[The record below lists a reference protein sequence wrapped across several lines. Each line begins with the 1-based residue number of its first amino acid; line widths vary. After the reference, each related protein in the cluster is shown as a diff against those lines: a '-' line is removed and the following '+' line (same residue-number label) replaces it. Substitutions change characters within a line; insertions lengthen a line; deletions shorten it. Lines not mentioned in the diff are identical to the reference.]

1 MISNHQQW
9 LDKIICKI
17 KQENLVPDLLLHSC
31 CAPCSSY
38 VLEYLAQFFSITVF
52 FYNPNIHP
60 EEEYNRRLNEQKKLV
75 DLLKVNHK
83 VHLIEG
89 RYEPERYF
97 QKVKGL
103 EMEKEGG
110 KRCIKCFELR
120 LEKTAQKASE
130 LKFPC
135 FTTTLTISPRKNAVI
150 INDIGQKIAKN
161 YQLDYLFSDFKKK
174 DGFKRSVALSN
185 QFHLYRQNDC
195 GCIYSKNNK
204 SY

>member
-1 MISNHQQW
+1 MINNYQQW
-9 LDKIICKI
+9 LDKKI
-17 KQENLVPDLLLHSC
+17 YQLKQENLVPDLLLHSC
-31 CAPCSSY
+31 CAPCSSS
-38 VLEYLAQFFSITVF
+38 VLEYLSQAFSIKVF

-60 EEEYNRRLNEQKKLV
+60 EEEYKQRLKEQKKLI
-75 DLLKVNHK
+75 DLLKVNRK

-89 RYEPERYF
+89 RYEPARYF

-130 LKFPC
+130 LKIPYI
-135 FTTTLTISPRKNAVI
+135 TTTLTISPRKNAVL

-161 YQLDYLFSDFKKK
+161 YQLEYLFSDFKKK
-174 DGFKRSVALSN
+174 EGFKRSIALSN
-185 QFHLYRQNDC
+185 QFHLYRQNYC
-195 GCIYSKNNK
+195 GCIYSKNQK
-204 SY
+204 